1 MSSFTAIESNSIRC
15 STVRISC
22 AGVSE
27 LQGTRIVTTIPKEQ
41 IRQITLSHLTSAR
54 WPFLQFFLGFV
65 SVTVGLILGITS
77 LLIDQGDAAPIDPGS
92 FVIRVPVIIVAL
104 WMLIGFGL
112 WLLVGVFRGKYIL
125 LVETEEGERT
135 ISFDNTASIG
145 EILRFIEKA
154 KQEFDYEIRIPAGNE
169 HASS

>member
-1 MSSFTAIESNSIRC
+1 VSSFTAIESNSIRC

-27 LQGTRIVTTIPKEQ
+27 LERNRVVTTIPREQ
-41 IRQITLSHLTSAR
+41 IRHITLSHLTSAR

-65 SVTVGLILGITS
+65 SVSVGLILGITS
-77 LLIDQGDAAPIDPGS
+77 LLVDQGDAAPIDPGS
-92 FVIRVPVIIVAL
+92 FVIRVPVIIVGL
-104 WMLIGFGL
+104 WMLIGIGF

-125 LVETEEGERT
+125 LVETEQGERT

-154 KQEFDYEIRIPAGNE
+154 KQEFGYEIKIPTGNE
-169 HASS
+169 HASC

>member
-1 MSSFTAIESNSIRC
+1 MSNFTAIESNSIRC

-27 LQGTRIVTTIPKEQ
+27 LEGNRVVTAIPREQ

-65 SVTVGLILGITS
+65 SVSVGLILGITS
-77 LLIDQGDAAPIDPGS
+77 LLVDKGDAAPIDPGS
-92 FVIRVPVIIVAL
+92 FVIRVPVIIVGL

-125 LVETEEGERT
+125 LVETEQGEQT
-135 ISFDNTASIG
+135 IYFDNTASIG

-154 KQEFDYEIRIPAGNE
+154 REEFGYEIKIPAGNE
-169 HASS
+169 YASS